1 MCKNAV
7 SQQESSF
14 YDVRMAQ
21 QLILD
26 ILPPPNPAFDNMVPG
41 QNGAAIE
48 AARHLGRGKTLYVWG
63 PDGSGRSHLLQAC
76 AREHPAGTYVSAS
89 QALPLLPALLDHD
102 EPQAAL
108 IAIDDVHRLSDA
120 ALAAVFSLYN
130 RWREQA
136 ASPEAFSLIVAGDR
150 APLQMPLRE
159 DLRTRLGWG
168 LVYRLWPLSDQ
179 EKSDAL
185 AAFAARSGMPL
196 SGEVIRWLLTH
207 GSRDIG
213 SLFAWVDALDRYAL
227 SQHRALTL
235 PLLRS
240 MLTHNDKIT
249 DETDP
254 PSAI

>member
-1 MCKNAV
+1 VCKNAV
-7 SQQESSF
+7 FQPESSF

-26 ILPPPNPAFDNMVPG
+26 ILPPPNPAFDNLIPG

-48 AARHLGRGKTLYVWG
+48 AARRLALGKSLYIWG

-76 AREHPAGTYVSAS
+76 ARAHPAGIYVSADQS
-89 QALPLLPALLDHD
+89 LPRLAALLDRD
-102 EPQAAL
+102 EPQMGL
-108 IAIDDVHRLSDA
+108 VAIDDVHRLSDA

-136 ASPEAFSLIVAGDR
+136 AGSGAFSLIVAGDR

-185 AAFAARSGMPL
+185 SAFAARSGMPL
-196 SGEVIRWLLTH
+196 SSEVIRWLLTH

-227 SQHRALTL
+227 AQHRSLTL

-240 MLTHNDKIT
+240 MLAHNDKIT

>member
-1 MCKNAV
+1 
-7 SQQESSF
+7 
-14 YDVRMAQ
+14 MAQ

-26 ILPPPNPAFDNMVPG
+26 ILPPPSPAFDNMVPG

-48 AARHLGRGKTLYVWG
+48 AARHLEPGKTLYVWG
-63 PDGSGRSHLLQAC
+63 PDGSGRSHLLKAS
-76 AREHPAGTYVSAS
+76 ARKYPDAAYVSAN
-89 QALPLLPALLDHD
+89 QALPQLTALLDRD
-102 EPQAAL
+102 QTRASL
-108 IAIDDVHRLSDA
+108 IAIDDIHRLSDA

-136 ASPEAFSLIVAGDR
+136 TGPEAFGLIVAGDR
-150 APLQMPLRE
+150 APLQMSLRE

-179 EKSDAL
+179 DKSDAL

-227 SQHRALTL
+227 AHHRSLTL

-240 MLTHNDKIT
+240 MLAQNDKIT
-249 DETDP
+249 DETNP